1 MTIYFI
7 SGLGADESIFQ
18 FLDLPGLKKV
28 FIKWIPPK
36 INEELSSYAERLTAQ
51 IDLTQ
56 EVILAGISFGG
67 IVAQEI
73 AKIITFKKLII
84 ISSVKSN
91 REFNWQLSF
100 VAFTRIHKLFPVRFL
115 KWSNLITADYY
126 FGTTSAKES
135 KLLHQI
141 IQDTDDV
148 FMVWAINCIMTWK
161 NVNIAEDIIHIH
173 GTSDKIFSIRPIKS
187 CIKITD
193 GGHFMIV
200 NKSEEIS
207 TIIMSSI

>member
-7 SGLGADESIFQ
+7 SGLGADESVFQ
-18 FLDLPGLKKV
+18 FLDLPGIKKV
-28 FIKWIPPK
+28 
-36 INEELSSYAERLTAQ
+36 
-51 IDLTQ
+51 
-56 EVILAGISFGG
+56 
-67 IVAQEI
+67 
-73 AKIITFKKLII
+73 
-84 ISSVKSN
+84 
-91 REFNWQLSF
+91 

-173 GTSDKIFSIRPIKS
+173 GTSDKIFSIRPIKG

-207 TIIMSSI
+207 KIIMSSI